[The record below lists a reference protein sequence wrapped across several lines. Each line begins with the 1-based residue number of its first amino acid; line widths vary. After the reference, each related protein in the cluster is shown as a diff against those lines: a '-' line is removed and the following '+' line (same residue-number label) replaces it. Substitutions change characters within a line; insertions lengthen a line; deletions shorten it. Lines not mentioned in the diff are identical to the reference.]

1 MVDASELMNDC
12 VEAGISLVG
21 DWDGESEVVGTLEL
35 VEESD
40 EVLEISVELLAEK
53 SEVIEA

>member
-1 MVDASELMNDC
+1 MVDASELMNDS
-12 VEAGISLVG
+12 VEIGISLVEN
-21 DWDGESEVVGTLEL
+21 WDDESEVVGTSEL
-35 VEESD
+35 VEESE